1 MADKFERLLNLFAEL
16 METRRPLPIEDI
28 RRRVGGYEDYE
39 NFQSF
44 RRAFERDKDE
54 LRSLGIDVEVFPID
68 FGEPGQLGYR
78 IKAHDYVLPDPEL
91 TPEELAALQL
101 ALALVEVSDEEAA
114 GALNKLG
121 GLENP
126 ELSLNSVAELPL
138 TKGLDAVY
146 QAVRTSAELAFT
158 YRGEP
163 RRVQAHALRFE
174 SGHWYL
180 AGFDLARDAG
190 RVFRVD
196 RIDDEPEVGP
206 PHSFEPPAEPSRF
219 ELEPWRLGAADA
231 ELVIATMLVDP
242 DHVDRARLA
251 VGDDAIEVGDD
262 GSALVTVEVSHP
274 PAFRSFV
281 LDFGVHAELLSPPEL
296 REDLI
301 AWLEAVVT
309 S

>member
-28 RRRVGGYEDYE
+28 RRRVGGYEDYD

-54 LRSLGIDVEVFPID
+54 LRSLGIDVAVLPID
-68 FGEPGQLGYR
+68 FGDPGQQGYR
-78 IKAHDYVLPDPEL
+78 IKAHDYVLADPGL
-91 TPEELAALQL
+91 SPEELGALQL
-101 ALALVEVSDEEAA
+101 ALSLVEVSDEEAA
-114 GALNKLG
+114 GGLSKLG
-121 GLENP
+121 GIENP
-126 ELSLNSVAELPL
+126 ELSLNSLAELPL
-138 TKGLDAVY
+138 TAGLDAVY

-180 AGFDLARDAG
+180 AGFDLGREAG

-196 RIDDEPEVGP
+196 RIEGVPEVGP
-206 PHSFEPPAEPSRF
+206 PHAFEPPSEPSRF
-219 ELEPWRLGAADA
+219 ELEPWRLGAADV
-231 ELVIATMLVDP
+231 ELVVATVLIEAE
-242 DHVDRARLA
+242 HVDRARLA
-251 VGDDAIEVGDD
+251 VGDSAIEVRDD
-262 GSALVTVEVSHP
+262 GSALVTVEVANI

-281 LDFGVHAELLSPPEL
+281 LDFGVHAELVSPPEL
-296 REDLI
+296 REDLVG
-301 AWLEAVVT
+301 WLEAVVA